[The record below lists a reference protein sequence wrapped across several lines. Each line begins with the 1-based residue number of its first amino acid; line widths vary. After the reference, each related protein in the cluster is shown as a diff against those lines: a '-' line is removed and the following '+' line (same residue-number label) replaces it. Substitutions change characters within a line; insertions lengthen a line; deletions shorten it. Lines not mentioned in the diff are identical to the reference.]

1 MVSAASPADVV
12 DPTPTPAQRVIAGL
26 YEFRALVALILLIV
40 ALSFLSDSFFS
51 TQNFL
56 NVGQQVAVLSIVAL
70 GATFVII
77 SGGID
82 LSVGSVLALSSAVF
96 AAMFA
101 DYGFPWPLAALV
113 GLLVGGVC
121 GTANGLAVVYGR
133 LPPFIA
139 TLAMLSIARGLAL
152 VVTGGRPISGFPES
166 FRWIAGRELPFDLPF
181 SVILSFLLFAV
192 GSVVLRRTVFG
203 RATYAVGG
211 NEEATRR
218 AGIKLER
225 QKITIYT
232 LAGALAALGGLV
244 LTARLNSAQPQ
255 AGASLELDVIAAV
268 VIGGA
273 SLSGGIGTAFGTL
286 IGALIIGFLR
296 NGLNLLNVSSFWQQ
310 VVVGAVIALA
320 VMTDTLRRRRR

>member
-1 MVSAASPADVV
+1 MSVGNQEPVSTATLPSVRNV
-12 DPTPTPAQRVIAGL
+12 LFGL
-26 YEFRALVALILLIV
+26 YRFRALVALLALIA
-40 ALSFLSDSFFS
+40 ALTLLSDVFL
-51 TQNFL
+51 TLQNFL

-82 LSVGSVLALSSAVF
+82 LSVGSVLAVSSAVF
-96 AAMFA
+96 AALFA
-101 DYGFPWPLAALV
+101 EVGLAWPLAAAIGLTV
-113 GLLVGGVC
+113 GAAFGA
-121 GTANGLAVVYGR
+121 ANGLGIVYGK

-139 TLAMLSIARGLAL
+139 TLATLSIARGLAL
-152 VVTGGRPISGFPES
+152 VVTGGRPISGFPDS
-166 FRWIAGRELPFDLPF
+166 FRWIAGRELPFGLPS
-181 SVILSFLLFAV
+181 SVVLTLVLFAI
-192 GSVVLRRTVFG
+192 GSVVLRRTIYG

-218 AGIKLER
+218 AGISPKKT
-225 QKITIYT
+225 KIAIYAF
-232 LAGALAALGGLV
+232 AGALAALGGLV

-255 AGASLELDVIAAV
+255 AAVALELDVIAAV

-273 SLSGGIGTAFGTL
+273 SLSGGVGTVFGTL

-310 VVVGAVIALA
+310 VVVGVVIAAA
-320 VMTDTLRRRRR
+320 VMSDTLRQRRQ

>member
-1 MVSAASPADVV
+1 MTVDSQAPVSTATLPVV
-12 DPTPTPAQRVIAGL
+12 RKVLSGL
-26 YEFRALVALILLIV
+26 YRFRALVALLALII
-40 ALSFLSDSFFS
+40 ALSFLSDVFL
-51 TQNFL
+51 TLQNFL

-82 LSVGSVLALSSAVF
+82 LSVGSVLAVSAAVF
-96 AAMFA
+96 AAAFA
-101 DYGFPWPLAALV
+101 EFGLAWPFAAAIGLSV
-113 GLLVGGVC
+113 GAIFGA
-121 GTANGLAVVYGR
+121 ANGLGIVYGR

-139 TLAMLSIARGLAL
+139 TLATLSIARGLAL
-152 VVTGGRPISGFPES
+152 VVTGGRPISGFPDS
-166 FRWIAGRELPFDLPF
+166 FRWIAGRELPFDLPS
-181 SVILSFLLFAV
+181 SVLLTLVLFAI
-192 GSVVLRRTVFG
+192 GSIVLRRTVYG

-218 AGIKLER
+218 AGISPKKT
-225 QKITIYT
+225 KIAIYT
-232 LAGALAALGGLV
+232 FAGALAALGGLV

-255 AGASLELDVIAAV
+255 AGVSLELDVIAAV

-273 SLSGGIGTAFGTL
+273 SLSGGVGTVFGTL

-310 VVVGAVIALA
+310 VVVGVVIAAA
-320 VMTDTLRRRRR
+320 VMSDTLRRRRR

>member
-1 MVSAASPADVV
+1 MSP
-12 DPTPTPAQRVIAGL
+12 QRILAGL
-26 YEFRALVALILLIV
+26 YQFRVLVALVLLIV
-40 ALSFLSDSFFS
+40 GLTFLSDAFLSV
-51 TQNFL
+51 QNFL

-82 LSVGSVLALSSAVF
+82 LSVGSVVALSSAVF

-101 DYGFPWPLAALV
+101 SYGLPWPLAALV

-121 GTANGLAVVYGR
+121 GAANGLAIVYGR

-152 VVTGGRPISGFPES
+152 VVTGGRPISGFPDS
-166 FRWIAGRELPFDLPF
+166 FRWLAGRELPFDLPF
-181 SVILSFLLFAV
+181 SILLTLLLYAV
-192 GSVVLRRTVFG
+192 GSLVLRRTVFG
-203 RATYAVGG
+203 RATYAIGG

-218 AGIKLER
+218 AGIKLDR
-225 QKITIYT
+225 TKIMIYT
-232 LAGALAALGGLV
+232 LAGGLAALGGLV

-255 AGASLELDVIAAV
+255 AAAALELDVIAAV

-273 SLSGGIGTAFGTL
+273 SLSGGVGTVFGTL
-286 IGALIIGFLR
+286 IGALIMGFLR

-310 VVVGAVIALA
+310 VVVGVVIALA
-320 VMTDTLRRRRR
+320 VMTDTLRRKVR

>member
-1 MVSAASPADVV
+1 MTFDSQAPVSTATLPVV
-12 DPTPTPAQRVIAGL
+12 RKVLSGL
-26 YEFRALVALILLIV
+26 YRFRALVALLVLII
-40 ALSFLSDSFFS
+40 ALTFLSDVFL
-51 TQNFL
+51 TVRNFL

-82 LSVGSVLALSSAVF
+82 LSVGSVLAVSAAVF
-96 AAMFA
+96 AAAFA
-101 DYGFPWPLAALV
+101 EFGLAWPLAAAIGLSV
-113 GLLVGGVC
+113 GAIFGA
-121 GTANGLAVVYGR
+121 ANGLGIVYGR

-139 TLAMLSIARGLAL
+139 TLATLSIARGLAL
-152 VVTGGRPISGFPES
+152 VVTGGRPISGFPDS
-166 FRWIAGRELPFDLPF
+166 FRWIAGRELPFDLPS
-181 SVILSFLLFAV
+181 SVLLTLVLFAI
-192 GSVVLRRTVFG
+192 GSIVLRRTVYG

-218 AGIKLER
+218 AGISTKKT
-225 QKITIYT
+225 KIAIYT
-232 LAGALAALGGLV
+232 FAGALAALGGLV

-255 AGASLELDVIAAV
+255 AGVALELDVIAAV

-273 SLSGGIGTAFGTL
+273 SLSGGVGTVFGTL

-310 VVVGAVIALA
+310 VVVGVVIAAA
-320 VMTDTLRRRRR
+320 VMSDTLRRRRR

>member
-1 MVSAASPADVV
+1 MSAESRTDVAYRSA
-12 DPTPTPAQRVIAGL
+12 TSAKRLLSGL
-26 YEFRALVALILLIV
+26 YQFRALVALLLLIV
-40 ALSFLSDSFFS
+40 GLTLLSDAFFS
-51 TQNFL
+51 VQNFL

-101 DYGFPWPLAALV
+101 NIGLPWPLAALV

-121 GTANGLAVVYGR
+121 GVANGLVIVYGR

-139 TLAMLSIARGLAL
+139 TLAMLSVARGLAL
-152 VVTGGRPISGFPES
+152 VVTGGRPISGFPDS
-166 FRWIAGRELPFDLPF
+166 FRWLAGRELPFDLPF
-181 SVILSFLLFAV
+181 SVLLTLMLFAA

-203 RATYAVGG
+203 RATYAIGG

-218 AGIKLER
+218 AGIKLDR
-225 QKITIYT
+225 NKLAIYT
-232 LAGALAALGGLV
+232 LAGVLAALGGLV

-255 AGASLELDVIAAV
+255 AGAGLELDVIAAV

-273 SLSGGIGTAFGTL
+273 SLSGGVGTAFGTL

-310 VVVGAVIALA
+310 VVVGVVIALA
-320 VMTDTLRRRRR
+320 VMTDTLRRRMT

>member
-1 MVSAASPADVV
+1 MSAEPRTDVADHGAAS
-12 DPTPTPAQRVIAGL
+12 AQRVLSGL
-26 YEFRALVALILLIV
+26 YQFRALVALLLLIV
-40 ALSFLSDSFFS
+40 GLTLLSDAFFS
-51 TQNFL
+51 VQNFL

-101 DYGFPWPLAALV
+101 NIGLPWPLAALV
-113 GLLVGGVC
+113 GLLVGAVC
-121 GTANGLAVVYGR
+121 GVANGLVIVYGR

-139 TLAMLSIARGLAL
+139 TLAMLSVARGLAL
-152 VVTGGRPISGFPES
+152 VVTGGRPISGFPDS
-166 FRWIAGRELPFDLPF
+166 FRWLAGRELPFDLPF
-181 SVILSFLLFAV
+181 SVLLTLMLFAT
-192 GSVVLRRTVFG
+192 GSLVLRRTVFG
-203 RATYAVGG
+203 RATYAIGG

-218 AGIKLER
+218 AGIKLDR
-225 QKITIYT
+225 NKMAIYT

-255 AGASLELDVIAAV
+255 AGAGLELDVIAAV

-273 SLSGGIGTAFGTL
+273 SLSGGVGLVFGTL

-310 VVVGAVIALA
+310 VVVGVVIALA
-320 VMTDTLRRRRR
+320 VMSDTLRQRRR

>member
-1 MVSAASPADVV
+1 VSVDSQAPVSTATLPVV
-12 DPTPTPAQRVIAGL
+12 RKVLSGL
-26 YEFRALVALILLIV
+26 YRFRALVALLALII
-40 ALSFLSDSFFS
+40 ALSFLSDVFL
-51 TQNFL
+51 TLQNFL

-82 LSVGSVLALSSAVF
+82 LSVGSVLAVSAAVF

-101 DYGFPWPLAALV
+101 EFGLAWPLAAAIGLSV
-113 GLLVGGVC
+113 GAIFGA
-121 GTANGLAVVYGR
+121 ANGLGIVYGR

-139 TLAMLSIARGLAL
+139 TLATLSIARGLAL
-152 VVTGGRPISGFPES
+152 VVTGGRPISGFPDS
-166 FRWIAGRELPFDLPF
+166 FRWIAGRELPFDLPS
-181 SVILSFLLFAV
+181 SVLLTLVLFAI
-192 GSVVLRRTVFG
+192 GSIVLRRTVYG

-218 AGIKLER
+218 AGISTKKT
-225 QKITIYT
+225 KIAIYT
-232 LAGALAALGGLV
+232 FAGALAALGGLV

-255 AGASLELDVIAAV
+255 AGVALELDVIAAV

-273 SLSGGIGTAFGTL
+273 SLSGGVGTVFGTL

-310 VVVGAVIALA
+310 VVVGVVIAAA
-320 VMTDTLRRRRR
+320 VMSDTLRRRRR

>member
-1 MVSAASPADVV
+1 VLS
-12 DPTPTPAQRVIAGL
+12 TL
-26 YEFRALVALILLIV
+26 YQFRTVVALLLLILV
-40 ALSFLSDSFFS
+40 LTFLSDSFLS
-51 TQNFL
+51 VQNFL

-82 LSVGSVLALSSAVF
+82 LSVGSVLALSAVVF
-96 AAMFA
+96 ATFLA
-101 DYGFPWPLAALV
+101 DFSLAWPLAALI
-113 GLLVGGVC
+113 GLLVGCACGAVNGV
-121 GTANGLAVVYGR
+121 GIVYGR

-152 VVTGGRPISGFPES
+152 VVSDGRPISGFPDS

-181 SVILSFLLFAV
+181 SVLLTLLFFAA
-192 GSVVLRRTVFG
+192 GALVLRRTVFG
-203 RATYAVGG
+203 RTTYAIGG
-211 NEEATRR
+211 SEEATRR
-218 AGIKLER
+218 AGIKVNR
-225 QKITIYT
+225 NKIAIYT
-232 LAGALAALGGLV
+232 LAGALAAVGGLV
-244 LTARLNSAQPQ
+244 LTARLDSAQPQ

-273 SLSGGIGTAFGTL
+273 SLAGGVGTAGGTL

-310 VVVGAVIALA
+310 VAVGAVIAIA
-320 VMTDTLRRRRR
+320 VMTDTLRQRRQ